1 MTEAHLFSPLKL
13 KGVTLKNRIAVSP
26 MCQYSSVDGAATDW
40 HLVHLGSRAVG
51 GAALVMVEATAVE
64 ARGRIS
70 PEDMGIW
77 ADKHVDAFRP
87 ITKFIAEHGSVPAIQ
102 LAHAGR
108 KACTTAP
115 WHGGG
120 PVAKDDPRYWTA
132 VGPSALPF
140 DEGYQTPEALD
151 KKGIESVRDAF
162 VAGTKRAL
170 AAGFQ
175 LIELHAAH
183 GYLFHSFLSPVTN
196 KRDDEYGGS
205 LENRM
210 RFLLETTKA
219 VRAELPSDF
228 PLFVRLSCSDWIAEG
243 AWDISQSVEL
253 SKRLKELDV
262 DLIDCSSGA
271 IAPHVRIPAEPG
283 YQVPFADQIR
293 REAGIA
299 TGAVGMITEPKQADE
314 IIRSGKADIV
324 LLARQ
329 MLREPYFA
337 LHAAKALGVEVK
349 GPVQYGRAL

>member
-1 MTEAHLFSPLKL
+1 MTEAHLFSPLKI

-40 HLVHLGSRAVG
+40 HLIHLGSRAVG
-51 GAALVMVEATAVE
+51 GAGLVMVEATGVE

-87 ITKFIAEHGSVPAIQ
+87 IAKFISEQGAVPGIQ

-108 KACTTAP
+108 KASTLSP
-115 WHGGG
+115 WQGGG
-120 PVAKDDPRYWTA
+120 PVPADDPRYWTV
-132 VGPSALPF
+132 VGPSPLPF
-140 DEGYQTPEALD
+140 DEGFQTPEVLD
-151 KKGIESVRDAF
+151 KKGIAVVVSAF
-162 VAGTKRAL
+162 VAATKRAL
-170 AAGFQ
+170 AAGFK

-183 GYLFHSFLSPVTN
+183 GYLFHSFLSPISN

-219 VRAELPSDF
+219 VRAELPADF

-243 AWDISQSVEL
+243 AWDIAQSVEL
-253 SKRLKELDV
+253 SKKLKELDV

-271 IAPHVRIPAEPG
+271 IAPHIRIPSEPG
-283 YQVPFADQIR
+283 YQVPFAEQIR
-293 REAGIA
+293 KEAGIA
-299 TGAVGMITEPKQADE
+299 TGAVGLITEAHQANE

-329 MLREPYFA
+329 MLRDPYWA
-337 LHAAKALGVEVK
+337 LHAARELGAEQK
-349 GPVQYGRAL
+349 GPSQYGRAL